1 MTRLQSE
8 KDAMTLHRSDQL
20 TELAMSLGE
29 PIASAANRPIRLDN
43 PQTAWFVE
51 QGELDVFLV
60 EYRDGEPASSLKHVL
75 RADQGRLV
83 FCVGEWGGQLGT
95 IAKGLPNSRVRHIRL
110 EDLRGNGIDDALA
123 DQVDIWLSEFAAT
136 VSRQIEVRP
145 RTGLLISPGES
156 LDAEAGCVLSAHPG
170 NVVWVQGE
178 EAAVYMDTED
188 IEVGK
193 AGPVPLTADTWIAP
207 RSPARVTGISSREM
221 NRDGRLLPALDE
233 FHRLALGAE
242 QLNRLLLLADEVNEQ
257 TARASHRRLDEAGAR
272 QGLFTVLGSTLA
284 AGEKGDSPL
293 LAALEVV
300 GEHQGIVF
308 RPPPRSDS
316 QAPVGE
322 APSLQ
327 DVLNM
332 SGVRSR
338 KVRLTPE
345 DKWWVGDSGA
355 MLGFLREDGRPVALL
370 PGVMGRYRVVDPA
383 SGRSARLNGKLAR
396 DLGENA
402 WCFYDPLPENAP
414 VGVIELTRFAVK
426 NMATDWGRF
435 AITGLLASLMSLAPA
450 IMVGML
456 VNWALPAGADGTL
469 FRAVVVLS
477 ALAIVGGLLLT
488 LQGMALMRLEGRAMT
503 RVGAAIWD
511 RLLRLPPGFFR
522 RFTAGELTARMMVF
536 WTLRD
541 QVSGVLASALLGII
555 FLLPALGLLFLYNAA
570 LAWTSLGIGLFA
582 LAVTALLGFLQIA
595 PQRRR
600 YAAARGLAGELF
612 QFIGGMS
619 KLRSAG
625 AEGSAFAAWAR
636 GYREQILARRQS
648 DDLNKH
654 LVAFSAAVPPL
665 AVGALF
671 AVAFRQEPGSLTA
684 GDFLV
689 IFAVSMVFYTAVVS
703 LGRSFEL
710 VAAVI
715 VAYEQLR
722 PMLLTTPD
730 KGPAS
735 AAPAELSG
743 EVHFDRVS
751 FRYSEDS
758 PLVLDAVSIEARPGE
773 FVALV
778 GESGSGKTTLL
789 RLALGLEEPTGGA
802 VYYDGRDLANLDRSA
817 VRRQIGVVVQDGAL
831 LQGNILDNIV
841 GMNDD
846 LTIDDAWRAAR
857 LADADRDIEAMPMGM
872 FTAVNDS
879 VATFSGGQMQRIMV
893 AAALVRNPQVLFLDE
908 ATSWLDANSQ
918 TRVMQGIESLAATR
932 IVIAH
937 RLSTISKAD
946 RIYVLQDGRV
956 AQQGNFDELYETEG
970 IFREL
975 VRRQM
980 T

>member
-1 MTRLQSE
+1 MTLLQSE

-20 TELAMSLGE
+20 TRLAMTLGE
-29 PIASAANRPIRLDN
+29 PIASAANRPIRLDD

-60 EYRDGEPASSLKHVL
+60 EYRDGEPTSSLKHLL
-75 RADQGRLV
+75 RADQGSLV
-83 FCVGEWGGQLGT
+83 FCVGDWGGQLGI
-95 IAKGLPNSRVRHIRL
+95 IAKGIPNSRVRHLRL
-110 EDLRGNGIDDALA
+110 EDLRSNGIDDALA
-123 DQVDIWLSEFAAT
+123 DQVDIWLSKFAAA

-188 IEVGK
+188 IEAGK
-193 AGPVPLTADTWIAP
+193 AGPVPLTSDTWITL
-207 RSPARVTGISSREM
+207 RSPARVTGVSSREL
-221 NRDGRLLPALDE
+221 NRDGRLLPALEE
-233 FHRLALGAE
+233 FHRLTLAVE
-242 QLNRLLLLADEVNEQ
+242 QFNRLLLVADEVNEQ
-257 TARASHRRLDEAGAR
+257 TARASHRRRDEERAR
-272 QGLFTVLGSTLA
+272 QSLFTVLGPTRTGS
-284 AGEKGDSPL
+284 EQSDFPL

-300 GEHQGIVF
+300 GKHQGIAF
-308 RPPPRSDS
+308 RPPPPSRA
-316 QAPVGE
+316 QGGE
-322 APSLQ
+322 GPSLQ
-327 DVLNM
+327 DIVNV
-332 SGVRSR
+332 SGLRSR

-355 MLGFLREDGRPVALL
+355 MLGFRRDDGRPVALL
-370 PGVMGRYRVVDPA
+370 PSVVGRYRVVDPA
-383 SGRSARLNGKLAR
+383 SGRSARLDANRAQ
-396 DLGENA
+396 DLDENA
-402 WCFYDPLPENAP
+402 WCFYDPLPGDAP
-414 VGVIELTRFAVK
+414 VGVKELFSFAVK
-426 NMATDWGRF
+426 NMTADWSRF
-435 AITGLLASLMSLAPA
+435 AITGLLASLLSLAPA
-450 IMVGML
+450 IMLGIL
-456 VNWALPAGADGTL
+456 VNWALPAGAGATL
-469 FRAVVVLS
+469 LRAVVALC
-477 ALAIVGGLLLT
+477 ALAVVGGLLLT

-503 RVGAAIWD
+503 RMGAAIWD
-511 RLLRLPPGFFR
+511 RLLGLPPGFFR
-522 RFTAGELTARMMVF
+522 RFTAGELTARMAVF

-541 QVSGVLASALLGII
+541 QVSGLLASALLGVI
-555 FLLPALGLLFLYNAA
+555 FLLPALGLLFLYDKA

-582 LAVTALLGFLQIA
+582 LAVTSLLGFWQIV

-600 YAAARGLAGELF
+600 YAAARLLAGELF

-636 GYREQILARRQS
+636 GYREQIMARRES

-654 LVAFSAAVPPL
+654 LVAFSAAVPAL
-665 AVGALF
+665 AGGALF
-671 AVAFRQEPGSLTA
+671 AVVVWQGPGSLTA

-689 IFAVSMVFYTAVVS
+689 IYAVSMVFYAAVVA

-710 VAAVI
+710 LAAVI
-715 VAYEQLR
+715 VAYEQIR
-722 PMLLTTPD
+722 PMLLTPPD
-730 KGPAS
+730 NGSAL
-735 AAPAELSG
+735 AAPASLSG
-743 EVHFDRVS
+743 EIHFDRVS
-751 FRYSEDS
+751 FRYSEDG
-758 PLVLDAVSIEARPGE
+758 PLILDAISIEARPGE

-802 VYYDGRDLANLDRSA
+802 VYYDGRDLANLDRSS

-831 LQGNILDNIV
+831 LPGNILDNIV

-857 LADADRDIEAMPMGM
+857 LADAAGDIEAMPMGM
-872 FTAVNDS
+872 FTVVNDS

-893 AAALVRNPQVLFLDE
+893 AAALVRNPRVIVLDE
-908 ATSWLDANSQ
+908 ATSWLDASSQ
-918 TRVMQGIESLAATR
+918 ARVMQGIESVAATR
-932 IVIAH
+932 IMIAH
-937 RLSTISKAD
+937 RLSTIRKAD
-946 RIYVLQDGRV
+946 RIYVLEAGRV
-956 AQQGNFDELYETEG
+956 VQQGTFDELYETEG
-970 IFREL
+970 TFREL

>member
-1 MTRLQSE
+1 MTRLKSW
-8 KDAMTLHRSDQL
+8 KDAMPHHPSDQL
-20 TELAMSLGE
+20 TKLAMSLGE
-29 PIASAANRPIRLDN
+29 PIASVANRPIRLDD

-60 EYRDGEPASSLKHVL
+60 EYRNGEPTSSLKHLL
-75 RADQGRLV
+75 RADQGHLV
-83 FCVGEWGGQLGT
+83 FCVEGGSGQLGI
-95 IAKGLPNSRVRHIRL
+95 IAKGLPGSRVRHIRL
-110 EDLRGNGIDDALA
+110 EDLQDNGIDDALA
-123 DQVDIWLSEFAAT
+123 DQVDIWLSNFAAT

-145 RTGLLISPGES
+145 RTGLLIGPGDS
-156 LDAEAGCVLSAHPG
+156 LDAEARCVLSVHPG
-170 NVVWVQGE
+170 NVVWVQGAE
-178 EAAVYMDTED
+178 EAAYMDTED
-188 IEVGK
+188 IEGSA
-193 AGPVPLTADTWIAP
+193 AGPVPLTSDTWITL
-207 RSPARVTGISSREM
+207 RSPARVTGASSREL
-221 NRDGRLLPALDE
+221 NRDGLLLPALGE

-257 TARASHRRLDEAGAR
+257 TVRTSHRRLDEAMAR
-272 QGLFTVLGSTLA
+272 QGLFTVLGSTGTA
-284 AGEKGDSPL
+284 SEKSDSPL
-293 LAALEVV
+293 LAALDVV
-300 GEHQGIVF
+300 GERQGIVF
-308 RPPPRSDS
+308 RPPPRSRSLAQD
-316 QAPVGE
+316 GE

-327 DVLNM
+327 DVLNV

-370 PGVMGRYRVVDPA
+370 PSAVGRYRVVDPV
-383 SGRSARLNGKLAR
+383 SGRSARLDGNRAR
-396 DLGENA
+396 DLEENA
-402 WCFYDPLPENAP
+402 WCFYDPLPADAP
-414 VGVIELTRFAVK
+414 IGVTELIRFAVK
-426 NMATDWGRF
+426 NMATDWCRF
-435 AITGLLASLMSLAPA
+435 AFMGLLASLMSLAPA

-456 VNWALPAGADGTL
+456 VNWVLPAGADGML
-469 FRAVVVLS
+469 FRAVVVLC

-511 RLLRLPPGFFR
+511 RLLGLPPGFFR
-522 RFTAGELTARMMVF
+522 RFTAGELTARITVF

-555 FLLPALGLLFLYNAA
+555 FLLPAQGLLFLYNAA

-582 LAVTALLGFLQIA
+582 LVVTSFLGFLQIA

-625 AEGSAFAAWAR
+625 AEASAFAAWAR

-654 LVAFSAAVPPL
+654 LLAFSAAVLPL
-665 AVGALF
+665 ASGALF
-671 AVAFRQEPGSLTA
+671 AVAFLQEPGSLTA

-689 IFAVSMVFYTAVVS
+689 IFAVSMVFYTAVIA

-710 VAAVI
+710 LAAVI

-722 PMLLTTPD
+722 PMLLTSPD
-730 KGPAS
+730 NGPAW

-743 EVHFDRVS
+743 ELHFDRVS
-751 FRYSEDS
+751 FRYSEDG
-758 PLVLDAVSIEARPGE
+758 PLILDSVSIEARPGE
-773 FVALV
+773 FVAIV
-778 GESGSGKTTLL
+778 GESGSGKTTIL
-789 RLALGLEEPTGGA
+789 RLALGLEGPTGGA
-802 VYYDGRDLANLDRSA
+802 VYYDGHDLANLDRSS
-817 VRRQIGVVVQDGAL
+817 VRRQIGVVAQDGAL
-831 LQGNILDNIV
+831 LPGNILDNIV
-841 GMNDD
+841 GLNDD

-857 LADADRDIEAMPMGM
+857 LVDADRDIEAMPMGM

-893 AAALVRNPQVLFLDE
+893 AAALVRNPRILFLDE

-918 TRVMQGIESLAATR
+918 ARVMQGIESLAATR

-937 RLSTISKAD
+937 RLSTIRRAD
-946 RIYVLQDGRV
+946 RIYVLKDGRV

-970 IFREL
+970 MFREL

-980 T
+980 A

>member
-1 MTRLQSE
+1 
-8 KDAMTLHRSDQL
+8 MTLDRSDRL

-29 PIASAANRPIRLDN
+29 PIAAAGNRPIRLDD
-43 PQTAWFVE
+43 PQRAWFVE

-60 EYRDGEPASSLKHVL
+60 EYRDGEPASGLKHLL
-75 RADQGRLV
+75 RAGRGCLA

-95 IAKGLPNSRVRHIRL
+95 IAKGVPGSRVRQIRL
-110 EDLRGNGIDDALA
+110 EDLRGIGIDDALA
-123 DQVDIWLSEFAAT
+123 AQVDIWLSKFAAA
-136 VSRQIEVRP
+136 VSRQVEVRP
-145 RTGLLISPGES
+145 RAGLLISPGES
-156 LDAEAGCVLSAHPG
+156 LDVEAGCVLSAHPG
-170 NVVWVQGE
+170 SVVWVQGE
-178 EAAVYMDTED
+178 EAAAYMDTEE
-188 IEVGK
+188 IKGGG
-193 AGPVPLTADTWIAP
+193 AGPVPLTSDTWMTL
-207 RSPARVTGISSREM
+207 RGPARVTGVSSRELD
-221 NRDGRLLPALDE
+221 RDGQLLPALQE

-257 TARASHRRLDEAGAR
+257 TARASHRRLDEARAR
-272 QGLFTVLGSTLA
+272 QDLFTVLGSTRA
-284 AGEKGDSPL
+284 AGEKSDSSL

-300 GEHQGIVF
+300 GERQGIVF
-308 RPPPRSDS
+308 RHPPRSRALD
-316 QAPVGE
+316 GE
-322 APSLQ
+322 GPSLQ
-327 DVLNM
+327 DVLNV

-338 KVRLTPE
+338 KVRLAPE
-345 DKWWVGDSGA
+345 DRWWVGDSGP

-383 SGRSARLNGKLAR
+383 SGRSARLDGNRAR
-396 DLGENA
+396 DLEENA
-402 WCFYDPLPENAP
+402 WCFYDPLPEGAP
-414 VGVIELTRFAVK
+414 VGVKALIRFAVR
-426 NMATDWGRF
+426 NMAADWGRF
-435 AITGLLASLMSLAPA
+435 AVTGLLASLMSLAPA

-456 VNWALPAGADGTL
+456 VNWALPAGDGGTL
-469 FRAVVVLS
+469 FRAVAALS

-522 RFTAGELTARMMVF
+522 RFTAGELTARMTVF

-648 DDLNKH
+648 DNLNKH
-654 LVAFSAAVPPL
+654 LVAFSAAVPAL
-665 AVGALF
+665 AGGALF
-671 AVAFRQEPGSLTA
+671 AVAFQQEPGSLAA

-689 IFAVSMVFYTAVVS
+689 VFAVSMVFYAAVVA

-715 VAYEQLR
+715 VAYEQLQ
-722 PMLLTTPD
+722 PMLRTPPD
-730 KGPAS
+730 NGPAPS
-735 AAPAELSG
+735 APAELSG
-743 EVHFDRVS
+743 EIQFDRVS
-751 FRYSEDS
+751 FRYSEDGS
-758 PLVLDAVSIEARPGE
+758 LVLDEVSIEARPGE
-773 FVALV
+773 FVAIV
-778 GESGSGKTTLL
+778 GESGSGKTTIL

-817 VRRQIGVVVQDGAL
+817 VRRQTGVVVQDGAL

-841 GMNDD
+841 GMDDD

-879 VATFSGGQMQRIMV
+879 AATFSGGQMQRIMV

-918 TRVMQGIESLAATR
+918 ARVMQGIESLAATR

-937 RLSTISKAD
+937 RLSTIRRAD
-946 RIYVLQDGRV
+946 RIYVLQDGLV
-956 AQQGNFDELYETEG
+956 VQEGNFDELYETEG
-970 IFREL
+970 VFREL
-975 VRRQM
+975 VQRQM

>member
-1 MTRLQSE
+1 
-8 KDAMTLHRSDQL
+8 MTLDRSDRL
-20 TELAMSLGE
+20 TELAVSLGE
-29 PIASAANRPIRLDN
+29 PIAADANRPIRLDD

-51 QGELDVFLV
+51 QGWLDVFLV
-60 EYRDGEPASSLKHVL
+60 EYRDGEPTSGLKHLL
-75 RADQGRLV
+75 RAGQGHLV

-95 IAKGLPNSRVRHIRL
+95 IAKGLPNSRVRRIRL
-110 EDLRGNGIDDALA
+110 EDLRSNGVDDALA
-123 DQVDIWLSEFAAT
+123 DRVDIWLSQFAAT

-145 RTGLLISPGES
+145 RTDLLISPGES

-178 EAAVYMDTED
+178 AAAAYMDTED
-188 IEVGK
+188 IEEGG
-193 AGPVPLTADTWIAP
+193 AGPVPLTSDIWITP
-207 RSPARVTGISSREM
+207 RSPARVTGVSSREL
-221 NRDGRLLPALDE
+221 NRDGRLLPALVE
-233 FHRLALGAE
+233 FHRLALGVE

-257 TARASHRRLDEAGAR
+257 TARASHRLLDEAGAR
-272 QGLFTVLGSTLA
+272 QDLFTVLGSTRA
-284 AGEKGDSPL
+284 PSEKSDSPL
-293 LAALEVV
+293 LAALEVI
-300 GEHQGIVF
+300 GERQGIVF
-308 RPPPRSDS
+308 RPPLRSR
-316 QAPVGE
+316 APDGE
-322 APSLQ
+322 GPYLQ
-327 DVLNM
+327 EVLNV
-332 SGVRSR
+332 SRVRSR

-345 DKWWVGDSGA
+345 DRWWVGDSGA
-355 MLGFLREDGRPVALL
+355 MLGFLRSDGRPVALL
-370 PGVMGRYRVVDPA
+370 PGVMGQYRMTDPA
-383 SGRSARLNGKLAR
+383 SGRSARLDGKLAR
-396 DLGENA
+396 DLEENA
-402 WCFYDPLPENAP
+402 WCFYDPLPEDAP
-414 VGVIELTRFAVK
+414 IGAIELTRFAVR

-435 AITGLLASLMSLAPA
+435 AVTGLLASLVSLAPA

-456 VNWALPAGADGTL
+456 VNWVIPAGADGTL

-477 ALAIVGGLLLT
+477 ALAVVGGLLLT

-511 RLLRLPPGFFR
+511 RLLGLLPGFFR
-522 RFTAGELTARMMVF
+522 QFTAGELTARMTVF

-582 LAVTALLGFLQIA
+582 LAVTALLGLLQIA

-665 AVGALF
+665 AGGALF
-671 AVAFRQEPGSLTA
+671 AVAFRQEPGSLTT

-689 IFAVSMVFYTAVVS
+689 IFAVSMVFYTAVVA

-722 PMLLTTPD
+722 PMLLTPPNT
-730 KGPAS
+730 GQAS
-735 AAPAELSG
+735 AAPAELNG

-751 FRYSEDS
+751 FRYSEDG

-778 GESGSGKTTLL
+778 GESGAGKTTLL

-802 VYYDGRDLANLDRSA
+802 VYYDGRDLANLDRST
-817 VRRQIGVVVQDGAL
+817 VRGQIGVVVQDGAL

-857 LADADRDIEAMPMGM
+857 LADADGDIEAMPMGM
-872 FTAVNDS
+872 FTPVNDS

-893 AAALVRNPQVLFLDE
+893 AAALVQNPQVLFLDE

-918 TRVMQGIESLAATR
+918 ARVMQGIESLAATR

-937 RLSTISKAD
+937 RLSTIRKAD

-956 AQQGNFDELYETEG
+956 AQQGSFDELYDTEG
-970 IFREL
+970 TFREL

-980 T
+980 A

>member
-1 MTRLQSE
+1 
-8 KDAMTLHRSDQL
+8 MTLHRSDRL
-20 TELAMSLGE
+20 TELAVSLGE
-29 PIASAANRPIRLDN
+29 PIAAAANRPIRLDD

-60 EYRDGEPASSLKHVL
+60 EYRDGEPTSSLKHLL
-75 RADQGRLV
+75 RADRGCLV

-95 IAKGLPNSRVRHIRL
+95 IAKGLPNTRVRHIRL
-110 EDLRGNGIDDALA
+110 ENLRGSGIDDALA
-123 DQVDIWLSEFAAT
+123 DQVDIWLSKFAAT
-136 VSRQIEVRP
+136 VSSQIEVRP

-156 LDAEAGCVLSAHPG
+156 LDAEEGRVLSANPG

-178 EAAVYMDTED
+178 GAAAYMDTED
-188 IEVGK
+188 IEGGE
-193 AGPVPLTADTWIAP
+193 AGPVPLTSDTWITL
-207 RSPARVTGISSREM
+207 RGPARVTGVSSREL
-221 NRDGRLLPALDE
+221 NRDGRLLPALEE

-257 TARASHRRLDEAGAR
+257 TARASHRLMDEARAR
-272 QGLFTVLGSTLA
+272 QGLFTVLGSVGA
-284 AGEKGDSPL
+284 ASEKSEFPL
-293 LAALEVV
+293 FAALEVI
-300 GEHQGIVF
+300 GERQGIVF
-308 RPPPRSDS
+308 RPPPRSRS
-316 QAPVGE
+316 QAPGDE
-322 APSLQ
+322 DPSLQ
-327 DVLNM
+327 DILNV

-355 MLGFLREDGRPVALL
+355 MLGFLREEGRPVALL
-370 PGVMGRYRVVDPA
+370 PGSMGRYRVVNPA
-383 SGRSARLNGKLAR
+383 SGRSARLDGKLAR
-396 DLGENA
+396 DLDENA
-402 WCFYDPLPENAP
+402 WCFYAPLPEDAS
-414 VGVIELTRFAVK
+414 VGAIELIRFAVK

-435 AITGLLASLMSLAPA
+435 AVTGLLASLMSLVPA
-450 IMVGML
+450 IMVGAL
-456 VNWALPAGADGTL
+456 VNWALPAGADQAL

-477 ALAIVGGLLLT
+477 ALAVASGLLLT
-488 LQGMALMRLEGRAMT
+488 LQGMAQMRLEGRAMT

-511 RLLRLPPGFFR
+511 RLLGLPPGFFR
-522 RFTAGELTARMMVF
+522 RFTAGELTARMTVF

-582 LAVTALLGFLQIA
+582 LAVTSLLGFLQIA

-600 YAAARGLAGELF
+600 YAAARWLAGELF

-654 LVAFSAAVPPL
+654 LLAFSVAVPLL
-665 AVGALF
+665 AGGALF
-671 AVAFRQEPGSLTA
+671 AVASRQEPVSLTA

-689 IFAVSMVFYTAVVS
+689 IFAVSMVFYTAVVA

-710 VAAVI
+710 VAEVI

-722 PMLLTTPD
+722 PMLLTLPD
-730 KGPAS
+730 NAPAS
-735 AAPAELSG
+735 ATPAELNG

-751 FRYSEDS
+751 FRYSEDG
-758 PLVLDAVSIEARPGE
+758 PLILDSISIEARPGE
-773 FVALV
+773 FVAIV
-778 GESGSGKTTLL
+778 GESGAGKTTLV

-802 VYYDGRDLANLDRSA
+802 VYYDGRDLANLDRGS

-831 LQGNILDNIV
+831 LPGNILDNIV

-872 FTAVNDS
+872 FTTVNDS

-893 AAALVRNPQVLFLDE
+893 AAALVRNPQVVFLDE

-918 TRVMQGIESLAATR
+918 ARVMQGVESLAATR

-937 RLSTISKAD
+937 RLSTIRMAD
-946 RIYVLQDGRV
+946 RIYVLEDGRV
-956 AQQGNFDELYETEG
+956 TQQGNFNELYETEG
-970 IFREL
+970 VFREL
-975 VRRQM
+975 VRRQIA
-980 T
+980 

>member
-1 MTRLQSE
+1 
-8 KDAMTLHRSDQL
+8 MTLHRSDRL
-20 TELAMSLGE
+20 TELAVSLGE
-29 PIASAANRPIRLDN
+29 PIAAAANRPIRLDD

-60 EYRDGEPASSLKHVL
+60 EYRDGEPASGLKHLL
-75 RADQGRLV
+75 RAGEGRLV
-83 FCVGEWGGQLGT
+83 FCVGEWDGQLGT

-110 EDLRGNGIDDALA
+110 EDLRGNGADDALA
-123 DQVDIWLSEFAAT
+123 GQVDIWLSKFAAT

-145 RTGLLISPGES
+145 RAGQLISRGES
-156 LDAEAGCVLSAHPG
+156 LDAEAGCVLSAPPG
-170 NVVWVQGE
+170 SVVWVQGVE
-178 EAAVYMDTED
+178 SAVYMDTED
-188 IEVGK
+188 IEGGE
-193 AGPVPLTADTWIAP
+193 AGPVPLTSDTWFTL
-207 RSPARVTGISSREM
+207 RSPAHVTGVSSREL
-221 NRDGRLLPALDE
+221 NRDGRLLPALEE

-257 TARASHRRLDEAGAR
+257 TARSSHRRLDEARAR
-272 QGLFTVLGSTLA
+272 QGLFTVLGSAGA
-284 AGEKGDSPL
+284 ASEKSDFPL
-293 LAALEVV
+293 LAALEVI
-300 GEHQGIVF
+300 GRRQGIAF
-308 RPPPRSDS
+308 RPPPRSRS
-316 QAPVGE
+316 QAPGGE
-322 APSLQ
+322 DPSLQ
-327 DVLNM
+327 DVLNV
-332 SGVRSR
+332 SGIRSR
-338 KVRLTPE
+338 KVRLAPE

-383 SGRSARLNGKLAR
+383 SGRSARLDGKLAR
-396 DLGENA
+396 DLEENA
-402 WCFYDPLPENAP
+402 WCFYDPLPEDGP
-414 VGVIELTRFAVK
+414 VGVMELIRFAVK
-426 NMATDWGRF
+426 NMAADWGRF
-435 AITGLLASLMSLAPA
+435 AVTGLLASLVSLAPA
-450 IMVGML
+450 IMVGVL
-456 VNWALPAGADGTL
+456 VNWALPAGAGGTL
-469 FRAVVVLS
+469 FRAVAVLS
-477 ALAIVGGLLLT
+477 ALAIAGGLLLT

-511 RLLRLPPGFFR
+511 RLLGLPPGFFR
-522 RFTAGELTARMMVF
+522 QFTAGELTARMTVF
-536 WTLRD
+536 WMLRD
-541 QVSGVLASALLGII
+541 QVSGILAAALVGTI
-555 FLLPALGLLFLYNAA
+555 FLLPALGLLFLYNAP

-582 LAVTALLGFLQIA
+582 LAVTSLLGFLQIA

-654 LVAFSAAVPPL
+654 LIAFSAAVPPL
-665 AVGALF
+665 AGGALF
-671 AVAFRQEPGSLTA
+671 AVASQQQPGSLTA

-689 IFAVSMVFYTAVVS
+689 IFAVSMVFYTAVVT

-722 PMLLTTPD
+722 PMLLTPPD
-730 KGPAS
+730 NGPAS
-735 AAPAELSG
+735 AAPAELGG

-751 FRYSEDS
+751 FRYSADG
-758 PLVLDAVSIEARPGE
+758 PLILDTVSIEARPGE
-773 FVALV
+773 FVAIV
-778 GESGSGKTTLL
+778 GESGSGKTTIL
-789 RLALGLEEPTGGA
+789 RLALGLEEPTEGA
-802 VYYDGRDLANLDRSA
+802 VYYDGRDLANLDRSS
-817 VRRQIGVVVQDGAL
+817 VRRQTGVVVQDGAL
-831 LQGNILDNIV
+831 LPGNILDNIV

-872 FTAVNDS
+872 FTTVNDS

-893 AAALVRNPQVLFLDE
+893 AGALVRNPQVLFLDE

-918 TRVMQGIESLAATR
+918 ARVMQGIESLAATR

-937 RLSTISKAD
+937 RLSTIRMAD
-946 RIYVLQDGRV
+946 RIYVLENGRV
-956 AQQGNFDELYETEG
+956 TQQGNFDELYETEG
-970 IFREL
+970 TFREL